1 MLFRAIS
8 PGNQRNIMKRFFLL
22 STLVFALAVP
32 VVQADDAVRAAQTVL
47 QSAGYYTGSVDGELN
62 AETKGA
68 LRRYQIRN
76 QLEATGELTPETI
89 AALNKESESAPAA
102 TSATPSPQPPTPAP
116 EQPLPPSA
124 VPNPPPGA
132 VQGIPVPPLGQPAPN
147 DPALA
152 AMFSHTPYADAAPE
166 IQLDIIL
173 KAQRILAERG
183 IYHGVADGRPGPAT
197 VEALLRF
204 QASRTLHKTGR
215 LDTDTLAALHLLPV
229 AKLRSRGAVQ
239 PLTPP
244 VPQPGRGAV
253 RGVPLD

>member
-1 MLFRAIS
+1 MS
-8 PGNQRNIMKRFFLL
+8 PSNQRNIMKRFFLL
-22 STLVFALAVP
+22 SSLVFALTVP
-32 VVQADDAVRAAQTVL
+32 VVHADDAVRAAQTVL
-47 QSAGYYTGSVDGELN
+47 QSAGYYAGAVDGELN

-89 AALNKESESAPAA
+89 VALNKESENAPAA
-102 TSATPSPQPPTPAP
+102 TPATPSPQPPTPAP

-124 VPNPPPGA
+124 VPQSPPGA
-132 VQGIPVPPLGQPAPN
+132 VQGIPLPPPGVPAPS

-166 IQLDIIL
+166 IQFGIIL

-197 VEALLRF
+197 TEALLRF
-204 QASRTLHKTGR
+204 QGSKTLPRTGR
-215 LDTDTLAALHLLPV
+215 LDIDTLAALHLLPV
-229 AKLRSRGAVQ
+229 AKLRSHGVPQ
-239 PLTPP
+239 PFTPP
-244 VPQPGRGAV
+244 VPPPGRGAV